1 MPPETLLDL
10 QDKVARI
17 DARQKK
23 RRGGI
28 RLDEQSNR
36 KGETAEEFHARL
48 LRNIRDYWRSQ
59 PGAGKGLDVRRGHEG
74 IISNLTRGVPPQ

>member
-23 RRGGI
+23 KTPVRPGN
-28 RLDEQSNR
+28 QSTR